1 MYALLNIYEKIEIK
15 KVKRD
20 KGGNDVPNHNAIN
33 IAIFFLLFK

>member
-1 MYALLNIYEKIEIK
+1 MYALLSIYEKIEIK

-33 IAIFFLLFK
+33 IAVFVVV